1 LMLLCTIL
9 KRGSIAALIVSNIK
23 RECLYW
29 DLYINLWCQQ
39 VFLIRKNQA
48 PQKIEGIIADIG

>member
-1 LMLLCTIL
+1 MLLCTIL

-29 DLYINLWCQQ
+29 DLYINL
-39 VFLIRKNQA
+39 
-48 PQKIEGIIADIG
+48 